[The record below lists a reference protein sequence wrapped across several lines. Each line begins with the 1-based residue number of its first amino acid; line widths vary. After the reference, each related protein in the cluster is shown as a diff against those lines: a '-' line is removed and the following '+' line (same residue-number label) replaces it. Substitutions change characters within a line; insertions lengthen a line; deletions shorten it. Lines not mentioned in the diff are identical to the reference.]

1 MDKKSVER
9 NYGRIE
15 SCVHSKRLKDALD
28 ILKDLVI
35 SSRRGEFI
43 SQYELLDNTYANLLK
58 YSIEGIRDPEREKIY
73 KNLLTSVLELADVAL
88 QSAYTNYSD
97 QYIYRLK
104 KKIDFESKYIKEEAI
119 SNIENLVFDE
129 ELSDVLHSS
138 IDSFKND
145 KEEYEKHQEILRN
158 VFNLIYLTDK
168 FKESDEKMIHLIFKG
183 DHFSWQE
190 QSIIISAMT
199 LSAFR
204 CFDVTK
210 INLLIDFLSN
220 ENEQIRHRALVG
232 LFIVMYM
239 YDKRLELY
247 PEITERI
254 HLLDVHDDLEKNI
267 ELIAIQFLK
276 SKETEKI
283 SKKLQEEILPE
294 MVKFQP
300 KIKDKLD
307 LDNILSDDF
316 TEDKNPD
323 WEHVFIEAPDLLDK
337 LQEIS
342 KLQMEGADVF
352 MSTFSRLKNFQFFND
367 IINWFRP
374 FHKENFE
381 LKEALKN
388 EDESFNKTLLLDGLS
403 QSFFM
408 CNSDKYS
415 FCLNIPAMPQMQ
427 KSMMIEMFNAELE
440 SIKEL
445 QNEDDMLNK
454 STYIKSIYSQYIH
467 DLYRFF
473 KLHPLRTEFN
483 DIFNFKF
490 DFYNC
495 RFAKILIKDESIIRN
510 FGEYL
515 FEKEFYDQAAE
526 VYIQLNENGDNSLEI
541 FEKIGYCYQKLK
553 QYELALSYYKKAEL
567 YDSNRA
573 WNLKKI
579 ALCYRNLKDF
589 QESLKYYLEVE
600 KLEPDD
606 LYVQTFIGHS
616 YLDLKEFEKA
626 LNYYYKVELLAEE
639 NKKVLRPIA
648 WCSFVTG
655 KLESAKKYLV
665 SLIEEDA
672 NKYDFMNLGH
682 VEWCLGNKKT
692 AIKNY
697 KLSINQHDN
706 NIKSFMMGF
715 EEDKKYLLNHG
726 VDPEDIPLMLDFL
739 KYNL

>member
-9 NYGRIE
+9 NYQRIE
-15 SCVHSKRLKDALD
+15 NCVHSKQLKDALD

-43 SQYELLDNTYANLLK
+43 SQYELLDNTYENLLK
-58 YSIEGIRDPEREKIY
+58 YSVEGVKDPERENIY
-73 KNLLTSVLELADVAL
+73 KNLLVSVLELADVAL

-119 SNIENLVFDE
+119 SSIESLVFDE
-129 ELSDVLHSS
+129 ELSDVLQSS
-138 IDSFKND
+138 IDSTINE

-158 VFNLIYLTDK
+158 IFNLIWLTDK
-168 FKESDEKMIHLIFKG
+168 FKESDEKIIQLIFKG
-183 DHFSWQE
+183 NHFSWYE
-190 QSIIISAMT
+190 QAITISAIT

-204 CFDVTK
+204 CFDEKK

-220 ENEQIRHRALVG
+220 ENDQIRHRALVG
-232 LFIVMYM
+232 LFIVLFM
-239 YDKRLELY
+239 YDKRIELY
-247 PEITERI
+247 PKIAERI
-254 HLLDVHDDLEKNI
+254 HLLDVNDDLEKNI
-267 ELIAIQFLK
+267 ELVAIQFLK

-294 MVKFQP
+294 MIKFQP
-300 KIKDKLD
+300 KIRDKLD

-323 WEHVFIEAPDLLDK
+323 WERVFEEDPDLLDK

-342 KLQMEGADVF
+342 KLQIEGADVF
-352 MSTFSRLKNFQFFND
+352 MSTFSRLKNFNFFND
-367 IINWFRP
+367 LVNWFRP
-374 FHKENFE
+374 FDKQNFE
-381 LKEALKN
+381 LQEALKN
-388 EDESFNKTLLLDGLS
+388 EDETFNKELLLDGLS

-445 QNEDDMLNK
+445 QSEDEILNK
-454 STYIKSIYSQYIH
+454 SAHIKSIYSQYIH
-467 DLYRFF
+467 DLYRFY
-473 KLHPLRTEFN
+473 KLHPLRTEFF
-483 DIFNFKF
+483 DIFNLKF
-490 DFYNC
+490 DFYKCSFVN
-495 RFAKILIKDESIIRN
+495 ILIKDENIIRN

-515 FEKEFYDQAAE
+515 FEKEYYEQASE
-526 VYIQLNENGDNSLEI
+526 VYIKLNEKGDNSLEI
-541 FEKIGYCYQKLK
+541 FEKIGYCFQKLK
-553 QYELALSYYKKAEL
+553 QYEQALTYYKKAEL

-579 ALCYRNLKDF
+579 ALCYRYLKDF
-589 QESLKYYLEVE
+589 KESLKYYLEVE
-600 KLEPDD
+600 KLEPDN

-648 WCSFVTG
+648 WCSFATG
-655 KLESAKKYLV
+655 KLDSAKKYLEN
-665 SLIEEDA
+665 LIKEDA

-682 VEWCLGNKKT
+682 VEWCLGNKMA

-697 KLSINQHDN
+697 KLSINRNDN
-706 NIKSFMMGF
+706 NLKSFMVGF
-715 EEDKKYLLNHG
+715 EEDKRYLINHG
-726 VDPEDIPLMLDFL
+726 VDSEDIPLMLDFL